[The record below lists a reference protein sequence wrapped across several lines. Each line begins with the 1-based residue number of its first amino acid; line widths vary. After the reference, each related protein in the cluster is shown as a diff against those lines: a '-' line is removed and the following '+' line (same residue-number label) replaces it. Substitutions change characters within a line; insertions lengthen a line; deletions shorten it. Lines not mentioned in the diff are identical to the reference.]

1 MMKKILVISA
11 VLALTGQCYA
21 AEHTHIESHQN
32 DQGKGWD
39 FAGKVWDTMCEVG
52 RQVSQATEHVAE
64 AAVDTFG
71 QNRPDSM
78 RGTGFFSDWKENVKK

>member
-11 VLALTGQCYA
+11 MLALAGQCYA
-21 AEHTHIESHQN
+21 AEHFHFESHQN

-78 RGTGFFSDWKENVKK
+78 RGTGFFSDWKESAKK

>member
-1 MMKKILVISA
+1 MMKKILVILGL
-11 VLALTGQCYA
+11 VGQCYA
-21 AEHTHIESHQN
+21 AEHFHVESHQN

-52 RQVSQATEHVAE
+52 RQAWQATEHVAE

-71 QNRPDSM
+71 KDRPDSM
-78 RGTGFFSDWKENVKK
+78 RGTGFFRDWKENVKK